1 MDALTFQSVS
11 KQYPAFSLQDIS
23 FSLPK
28 GYIMGYV
35 GRNGA
40 GKTTTIRM
48 AAALC
53 KPDNGQILLY
63 GKTAEANPLA
73 YKDAVGYV
81 SDACYFPAT
90 LTPADIAAIHRSFY
104 PTFDDKKFK
113 SYLQSWEISTTKKI
127 KTFSAGMKTKLMLA
141 AVFSRETK
149 LLILDEPTS
158 GLDPLM
164 RDSILD
170 LLQAYIAD
178 GKRSVLFSTHIVS
191 DLERV
196 ADYITMIDHG
206 RLLFTAPTDRL
217 LEDHLLVQGGADDF
231 AHIPENTCIGIKRG
245 RTGCSALIRRADK
258 AYFPGNCLFEP
269 ATCNDIF
276 IYYAMNKE
284 ETRPC

>member
-1 MDALTFQSVS
+1 MDALTFQSIS
-11 KQYPAFSLQDIS
+11 KQYPAFSLTDIC

-28 GYIMGYV
+28 GYIMGYI

-48 AAALC
+48 AATLC
-53 KPDNGQILLY
+53 APDNGQILLY
-63 GKTAEANPLA
+63 GQTVDSNLSA
-73 YKDAVGYV
+73 YKDAIGYV
-81 SDACYFPAT
+81 SDVCYFPQT
-90 LTPADIAAIHRSFY
+90 LTPADIAVIHRDFY
-104 PTFDDKKFK
+104 PTFDDKKFD
-113 SYLQSWEISTTKKI
+113 SYLQSWEISKTKKI

-149 LLILDEPTS
+149 LLLLDEPTS

-170 LLQAYIAD
+170 MLQEYIAD
-178 GKRSVLFSTHIVS
+178 GERSVLFSTHIVS

-217 LEDHLLVQGGADDF
+217 LEDHLLVQGDADDF
-231 AHIPENTCIGIKRG
+231 ARVPKEKCIGYKRS
-245 RTGCSALIRRADK
+245 RTGCSTLIHRADK
-258 AYFPGNCLFEP
+258 GYFPGNCLFEP
-269 ATCNDIF
+269 VTCNDIF
-276 IYYAMNKE
+276 IYYSMNE
-284 ETRPC
+284 EATEAC